1 MLIGY
6 ATRIVLIIALAALCV
21 FMSLGILWDTSGDK
35 MKKYTGVATVGVM
48 LLAIGGLLFWKPSN

>member
-6 ATRIVLIIALAALCV
+6 AIRIVLIIALAALCV

-35 MKKYTGVATVGVM
+35 TKKYTGVATIVFM
-48 LLAIGGLLFWKPSN
+48 LFGIVFVSQFNNK